1 MKKLFVR
8 SMALLAAMVSAL
20 AFAGCASKTQQ
31 DPEPDT
37 DPEPS
42 EITYTAP
49 TASEPPAEID
59 YEAEGYTTYYFDGEN
74 GNDGNSGISALA
86 PKRTL
91 VEMTQLAREA
101 SDDNPLR
108 FLLKRGSTFSG
119 QLQLA
124 GYTATPERPLVVG
137 AYGDEADGM
146 PVLTGTNTETDTAY
160 AVILITQGNTRIY
173 DLEITDPY
181 AYQGIY
187 VNTVRA
193 GAMENIVI
201 ENCYVHDVNFF
212 WDDRFDENNPPT
224 DPDELDAIC
233 PEANS
238 TGTSYGRAYYRNY
251 GGIVFYNNTSTSV
264 GASWYENVYV
274 RNCTVERVARTG
286 IYMATRWSNAPGV
299 GYGNNKFV
307 DGSDKTDEYNNAEE
321 GIGYFMHKNVNFVG
335 NKLDLIGG
343 DGIILAGKDSFLEG
357 NTCYRA
363 NYLGR
368 TGRPVGTN
376 AAYQYFNAAVWVFDS
391 DNVVFQNNEAAY
403 TFLRNGAGDGEG
415 FDIDNS
421 CVNIYFQYNYAHHN
435 EGGGL
440 LLCNNTAGL
449 LRYDAEGNVV
459 SPNGQTEQLLGEWGN
474 NYVRNN
480 VFAYNGLAS
489 DPSRSAF
496 LTLARKVD
504 DLYCYNNTVILGE
517 IEQQRI
523 INIEDVQAIDGHYY
537 ANNIFYSAQPA
548 SARMN
553 IGLLNEPVF
562 EHNLYYNLGDAYAD
576 TGETPVTDTDP
587 LITLPDAYD
596 GTQALLSFA
605 GGEARLY
612 SIGVLI
618 DGMLSADILGTA
630 AQGIAYIGAFAG
642 NGA

>member
-1 MKKLFVR
+1 MKKLSVR
-8 SMALLAAMVSAL
+8 SIALLASMAAL
-20 AFAGCASKTQQ
+20 FAFAGCAPVYGDDPGDDPQQ
-31 DPEPDT
+31 P
-37 DPEPS
+37 
-42 EITYTAP
+42 EITYSVP

-59 YEAEGYTTYYFDGEN
+59 YTGYTTYYFDGEG
-74 GNDGNSGISALA
+74 GNDSNSGLKELA

-91 VEMTQLAREA
+91 SALTQLAREA
-101 SDDNPLR
+101 SEENPMR
-108 FLLKRGSTFSG
+108 FLLRRGSEFSG
-119 QLQLA
+119 LLQLTD
-124 GYTATPERPLVVG
+124 YEVSEEKPLVIG
-137 AYGDEADGM
+137 AYGDEEDGM
-146 PVLTGTNTETDTAY
+146 PVLTGAGNNTDTAY
-160 AVILITQGNTRIY
+160 AVILVTQSNTRIY

-193 GAMENIVI
+193 GATENVVI
-201 ENCYVHDVNFF
+201 ENCFVHDVNFF
-212 WDDRFDENNPPT
+212 WDDRFDPNNPPS
-224 DPDELDAIC
+224 DPGDLDSIC

-238 TGTSYGRAYYRNY
+238 TGAGYGRAYYRNY
-251 GGIVFYNNTSTSV
+251 GGIIFYNNTSTMV
-264 GASWYENVYV
+264 GASWFENVYV

-307 DGSDKTDEYNNAEE
+307 DGSDKTDEYNDVKN

-335 NKLDLIGG
+335 NRLDLIGG

-368 TGRPVGTN
+368 TGRPVGSN

-391 DNVVFQNNEAAY
+391 DNVVFQNNEVAY

-421 CVNIYFQYNYAHHN
+421 SVNIYFQYNYAHHN

-449 LRYDAEGNVV
+449 LRYDAQGNVV

-517 IEQQRI
+517 IDGQRI

-537 ANNIFYSAQPA
+537 ANNLFYSAEPA

-553 IGLLNEPVF
+553 IGLLNSPVF
-562 EHNLYYNLGDAYAD
+562 EQNVYYNLSGAYSETD
-576 TGETPVTDTDP
+576 ETPETFDP
-587 LITLPDAYD
+587 QIDLPDSYEGMQTIA
-596 GTQALLSFA
+596 SFA
-605 GGEARLY
+605 GSEARLY
-612 SIGVLI
+612 SLGVLVN
-618 DGMLSADILGTA
+618 GALSKDILGTA
-630 AQGIAYIGAFAG
+630 AEGIAYIGAFAG
-642 NGA
+642 NKV

>member
-1 MKKLFVR
+1 MKKLSVR
-8 SMALLAAMVSAL
+8 SIALLASMAAL
-20 AFAGCASKTQQ
+20 FAFAGCAPVYGDDPGDDPQQ
-31 DPEPDT
+31 P
-37 DPEPS
+37 
-42 EITYTAP
+42 EITYSVP

-59 YEAEGYTTYYFDGEN
+59 YTGYTTYYFDGEG
-74 GNDGNSGISALA
+74 GNDSNSGLKELA

-91 VEMTQLAREA
+91 SALTQLAREA
-101 SDDNPLR
+101 SEENPMR
-108 FLLKRGSTFSG
+108 FLLRRGSEFSG
-119 QLQLA
+119 LLQLTD
-124 GYTATPERPLVVG
+124 YEVSEEKPLVIG
-137 AYGDEADGM
+137 AYGDEEDGM
-146 PVLTGTNTETDTAY
+146 PVLTGAGNNTDTAY
-160 AVILITQGNTRIY
+160 AVILVTQSNTRIY

-193 GAMENIVI
+193 GATENVVI
-201 ENCYVHDVNFF
+201 ENCFVHDVNFF
-212 WDDRFDENNPPT
+212 WDDRFDPNNPPS
-224 DPDELDAIC
+224 DPGDLDSIC

-238 TGTSYGRAYYRNY
+238 TGAGYGRAYYRNY
-251 GGIVFYNNTSTSV
+251 GGIIFYNNTSTMV
-264 GASWYENVYV
+264 GASWFENVYV

-307 DGSDKTDEYNNAEE
+307 DGSDKTDEYNDVKN

-335 NKLDLIGG
+335 NRLDLIGG

-368 TGRPVGTN
+368 TGRPVGSN

-391 DNVVFQNNEAAY
+391 DNVVFQNNEVAY

-421 CVNIYFQYNYAHHN
+421 SVNIYFQYNYAHHN

-449 LRYDAEGNVV
+449 LRYDAQGNVV

-517 IEQQRI
+517 IDGQRI

-537 ANNIFYSAQPA
+537 ANNLFYSAEPA

-553 IGLLNEPVF
+553 IGLLNSPVF
-562 EHNLYYNLGDAYAD
+562 EHNVYYNLSGAYSETD
-576 TGETPVTDTDP
+576 ETPETFDP
-587 LITLPDAYD
+587 QIDLPDSYEGMQTIA
-596 GTQALLSFA
+596 SFA
-605 GGEARLY
+605 GSEARLY
-612 SIGVLI
+612 SLGVLVN
-618 DGMLSADILGTA
+618 GALSKDILGTA
-630 AQGIAYIGAFAG
+630 AEGIAYIGAFAG
-642 NGA
+642 NKA

>member
-1 MKKLFVR
+1 MKKLSVR
-8 SMALLAAMVSAL
+8 SIALLAAMAAL
-20 AFAGCASKTQQ
+20 FAFAGCAPVYGDDPGDDPQQ
-31 DPEPDT
+31 P
-37 DPEPS
+37 
-42 EITYTAP
+42 EITYSVP

-59 YEAEGYTTYYFDGEN
+59 YTGYTTYYFDGEG
-74 GNDGNSGISALA
+74 GNDSNSGLKELA

-91 VEMTQLAREA
+91 TELTQLAREA
-101 SDDNPLR
+101 SEENPMR
-108 FLLKRGSTFSG
+108 FLLRRGSEFSG
-119 QLQLA
+119 LLQLTD
-124 GYTATPERPLVVG
+124 YEVSEEKPLVIG
-137 AYGDEADGM
+137 AYGDEEDGM
-146 PVLTGTNTETDTAY
+146 PVLTGAGNDTDTAY
-160 AVILITQGNTRIY
+160 AVILVTQSNTRIY

-181 AYQGIY
+181 AYQGVY

-193 GAMENIVI
+193 GALENVVI
-201 ENCYVHDVNFF
+201 ENCFVHDVNFF
-212 WDDRFDENNPPT
+212 WDDRFDPNNPPS
-224 DPDELDAIC
+224 DPDDLDSIC

-238 TGTSYGRAYYRNY
+238 TGAGYGRAYYRNY
-251 GGIVFYNNTSTSV
+251 GGIIFYNNTSTNV
-264 GASWYENVYV
+264 GASWFENVYV

-307 DGSDKTDEYNNAEE
+307 DGSDKTDEYNDVKN

-335 NKLDLIGG
+335 NRLDLIGG

-368 TGRPVGTN
+368 TGRPVGSN

-391 DNVVFQNNEAAY
+391 DNVVFQNNEVAY

-421 CVNIYFQYNYAHHN
+421 SVNIYFQYNYAHHN

-449 LRYDAEGNVV
+449 LRYDAQGNVV

-504 DLYCYNNTVILGE
+504 DLHCYNNTVILGE
-517 IEQQRI
+517 IAEQRI

-537 ANNIFYSAQPA
+537 ANNLFFSAEPA

-553 IGLLNEPVF
+553 IGLLNSPVF
-562 EHNLYYNLGDAYAD
+562 EHNLYYNLSGAD
-576 TGETPVTDTDP
+576 SETGETPVTLDP
-587 LITLPDAYD
+587 QIVLPDSYD
-596 GTQALLSFA
+596 GRQTLASFA
-605 GGEARLY
+605 GGESRLY
-612 SIGVLI
+612 SLGVLVN
-618 DGMLSADILGTA
+618 GALTKDILGTA
-630 AQGIAYIGAFAG
+630 AEGIAYIGAFAG
-642 NGA
+642 NKV

>member
-1 MKKLFVR
+1 MKKLSVR
-8 SMALLAAMVSAL
+8 GLALFAAMVAL
-20 AFAGCASKTQQ
+20 FAFAGCGPATGEDSG
-31 DPEPDT
+31 DRPERP
-37 DPEPS
+37 
-42 EITYTAP
+42 EITYTVP

-59 YEAEGYTTYYFDGEN
+59 YTGYTTYYFDGEG
-74 GNDGNSGISALA
+74 GNDSNSGLKELA

-91 VEMTQLAREA
+91 TALTQLAREA
-101 SDDNPLR
+101 SEENPMR
-108 FLLKRGSTFSG
+108 FLLRRGSEFSG
-119 QLQLA
+119 LLQLTD
-124 GYTATPERPLVVG
+124 YEVSEEKPLVIG
-137 AYGDEADGM
+137 AYGDEEDGM
-146 PVLTGTNTETDTAY
+146 PVLTGAGNNTDTAY
-160 AVILITQGNTRIY
+160 AVILVTQSNTRIY

-193 GAMENIVI
+193 GALENVVI
-201 ENCYVHDVNFF
+201 ENCFVHDVNFF
-212 WDDRFDENNPPT
+212 WDDRFDPNNPPS
-224 DPDELDAIC
+224 DPDDLDSIC

-238 TGTSYGRAYYRNY
+238 TGAGYGRAYYRNY
-251 GGIVFYNNTSTSV
+251 GGIIFYNNTSTNV
-264 GASWYENVYV
+264 GASWFENVYV
-274 RNCTVERVARTG
+274 RNCTIERVARTG

-307 DGSDKTDEYNNAEE
+307 DGSDKTDEYNDVKN

-335 NKLDLIGG
+335 NRLDLIGG

-421 CVNIYFQYNYAHHN
+421 CVNILFQYNYAHHN

-449 LRYDAEGNVV
+449 LRYDAQGNVV
-459 SPNGQTEQLLGEWGN
+459 SPNGQPEQLLGEWGN

-480 VFAYNGLAS
+480 VFAHNGLAS

-504 DLYCYNNTVILGE
+504 DLHCYNNTVILGE
-517 IEQQRI
+517 IAEQRI

-537 ANNIFYSAQPA
+537 ANNLFFSAEPA

-553 IGLLNEPVF
+553 IGLLNSPVF
-562 EHNLYYNLGDAYAD
+562 EHNLYYNLSGAD
-576 TGETPVTDTDP
+576 SETGETPVTLDP
-587 LITLPDAYD
+587 QIVLPDSYD
-596 GTQALLSFA
+596 GRQTLASFA
-605 GGEARLY
+605 GGESRLY
-612 SIGVLI
+612 SLGVLVN
-618 DGMLSADILGTA
+618 GALTKDILGTA
-630 AQGIAYIGAFAG
+630 AEGIAYIGAFAG
-642 NGA
+642 NKV

>member
-1 MKKLFVR
+1 MKKLSVR
-8 SMALLAAMVSAL
+8 SIALLAAMAAL
-20 AFAGCASKTQQ
+20 FAFAGCAPVYGDDPGDDPQQ
-31 DPEPDT
+31 P
-37 DPEPS
+37 
-42 EITYTAP
+42 EITYTVP

-59 YEAEGYTTYYFDGEN
+59 YTGYTTYYFDGEG
-74 GNDGNSGISALA
+74 GNDSNSGLKELA

-91 VEMTQLAREA
+91 SALTQLAREA
-101 SDDNPLR
+101 SEENPMR
-108 FLLKRGSTFSG
+108 FLLRRGSEFSG
-119 QLQLA
+119 LLQLTD
-124 GYTATPERPLVVG
+124 YEVSEEKPLVIG
-137 AYGDEADGM
+137 AYGDEEDGM
-146 PVLTGTNTETDTAY
+146 PVLTGAGNNTDTAY
-160 AVILITQGNTRIY
+160 AVILVTQSNTRIY

-193 GAMENIVI
+193 GATENVVI
-201 ENCYVHDVNFF
+201 ENCFVHDVNFF
-212 WDDRFDENNPPT
+212 WDDRFDPNNPPS
-224 DPDELDAIC
+224 DPDDLDSIC

-238 TGTSYGRAYYRNY
+238 TGAGYGRAYYRNY
-251 GGIVFYNNTSTSV
+251 GGIIFYNNTSTMV
-264 GASWYENVYV
+264 GASWFENVYV

-307 DGSDKTDEYNNAEE
+307 DGSDKTDEYNDAKN

-335 NKLDLIGG
+335 NRLDLIGG

-363 NYLGR
+363 NDLGR
-368 TGRPVGTN
+368 TGRPVGSN
-376 AAYQYFNAAVWVFDS
+376 AAYQYFNAAVWVCDS
-391 DNVVFQNNEAAY
+391 DNVVFQNNEVAY

-421 CVNIYFQYNYAHHN
+421 SVNIYFQYNYAHHN

-449 LRYDAEGNVV
+449 LRYDAQGNVV

-517 IEQQRI
+517 IDGQRI

-537 ANNIFYSAQPA
+537 ANNLFYSAEPA

-553 IGLLNEPVF
+553 IGLLNSPVF
-562 EHNLYYNLGDAYAD
+562 EHNVYYNLSGAYSETD
-576 TGETPVTDTDP
+576 ETPETFDP
-587 LITLPDAYD
+587 QIDLPDSYEGMQTIA
-596 GTQALLSFA
+596 SFA
-605 GGEARLY
+605 GSEARLY
-612 SIGVLI
+612 SLGVLVN
-618 DGMLSADILGTA
+618 GALSKDILGTA
-630 AQGIAYIGAFAG
+630 AEGIAYIGAFAG
-642 NGA
+642 NKA